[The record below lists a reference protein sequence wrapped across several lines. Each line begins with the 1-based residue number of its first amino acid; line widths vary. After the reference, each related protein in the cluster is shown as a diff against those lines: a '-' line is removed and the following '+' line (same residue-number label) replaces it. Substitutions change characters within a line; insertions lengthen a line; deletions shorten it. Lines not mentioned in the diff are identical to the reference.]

1 MDIYW
6 KFAQRGNQLLGRYL
20 AGLDPDSAQ
29 FDILPPHFMFPMDNE
44 IVKQAMQL
52 CFANILSDMET
63 EGGDSTGN
71 SYTPAVLYRCLSSL
85 IYHEEAIR
93 SEIAKRPDHPW
104 KSLPIFQD
112 LQLLKELKQIVT
124 TDPTPEICETPT
136 GAARNTKIFKAIDK
150 MTIAFEEEKKAR
162 ELQQEAIQNM
172 KQELKEAVKEGFEEK
187 ALENGTLTFENF
199 SSILDV
205 KLKVHGDTMNDKMNK
220 AMDELKR
227 SIQVEDGNKQRE
239 QGNNNLVESE
249 GASTST
255 STFKTYSHGDGKPR
269 IYFVPER
276 YDLPKSTSLSSAFR
290 LFVNGDLGN
299 QEMLND
305 EVIDLPVRP
314 FYFWDANMIPSILWK
329 KYKTGWLKILKM
341 MMASS
346 DLDELK
352 ALIVK

>member
-1 MDIYW
+1 
-6 KFAQRGNQLLGRYL
+6 
-20 AGLDPDSAQ
+20 
-29 FDILPPHFMFPMDNE
+29 
-44 IVKQAMQL
+44 
-52 CFANILSDMET
+52 
-63 EGGDSTGN
+63 
-71 SYTPAVLYRCLSSL
+71 
-85 IYHEEAIR
+85 
-93 SEIAKRPDHPW
+93 
-104 KSLPIFQD
+104 
-112 LQLLKELKQIVT
+112 
-124 TDPTPEICETPT
+124 
-136 GAARNTKIFKAIDK
+136 
-150 MTIAFEEEKKAR
+150 
-162 ELQQEAIQNM
+162 
-172 KQELKEAVKEGFEEK
+172 
-187 ALENGTLTFENF
+187 
-199 SSILDV
+199 
-205 KLKVHGDTMNDKMNK
+205 MNDKMNK

-255 STFKTYSHGDGKPR
+255 SAFKTFSHGDGKPR

-314 FYFWDANMIPSILWK
+314 FNFWDANMIPSILWK